1 MPKVRLPGVALEYE
15 VAGTPGAPRLLLIPG
30 SGSDL
35 RRPPRMQDEAALAE
49 RFEVLAY
56 DHRGLGR
63 SVPDDPHREP
73 TMGEFGA
80 DAVALLDHV
89 GWDTCLVLGVSF
101 GGMVAQ
107 ELAVQAQERIERLCL
122 ACTSPGGA
130 GGSSSPLHELL
141 DLPDDEALARRVEWL
156 DTRTATDPELRRRWT
171 EMMSALTGYE
181 PTEGER
187 LQLAARSHHDV
198 WDRLPQLDLPVLV
211 AAGRYDGIALPA
223 NQEALH
229 RQIRGSELRWIDG
242 GHAFFLQD
250 PTAMPS
256 IAEWLAGTDRSKQR
270 PADT

>member
-1 MPKVRLPGVALEYE
+1 MASARVDGVTLEYE
-15 VAGTPGAPRLLLIPG
+15 LAGTPGQPRQLLISG

-35 RRPPRMQDEAALAE
+35 RRQPRMQDDPGLGE
-49 RFEVLAY
+49 RFEILAY

-63 SVPDDPHREP
+63 SVPDEPHREP
-73 TMGEFGA
+73 TMAEYGA
-80 DAVALLDHV
+80 DAAALLDHV

-107 ELAVQAQERIERLCL
+107 ELAVLAQERIERMCL

-141 DLPDDEALARRVEWL
+141 DLPEDEKLRRRVEWL
-156 DTRTATDPELRRRWT
+156 DTRTVDDAELRDTWI
-171 EMMSALTGYE
+171 EMMKALSGYE

-198 WDRLPQLDLPVLV
+198 YDRLPSLDLPVLV

-223 NQEALH
+223 NQEALVG
-229 RQIRGSELRWIDG
+229 QIKVAELRWFDVV
-242 GHAFFLQD
+242 HAFFLQD
-250 PTAMPS
+250 PTAMPA
-256 IAEWLAGTDRSKQR
+256 IIDWLLEG
-270 PADT
+270 

>member
-1 MPKVRLPGVALEYE
+1 MPTAELSGVRLQYE
-15 VAGTPGAPRLLLIPG
+15 LAGTRGAPRLLLISG

-35 RRPPRMQDEAALAE
+35 RRQPRVHDAPELAE
-49 RFEVLAY
+49 RFEILAY

-63 SVPDDPHREP
+63 SLPDDPHREP
-73 TMGEFGA
+73 TMAEYGA

-89 GWDTCLVLGVSF
+89 GWDTCRVLGVSF

-107 ELAVQAQERIERLCL
+107 ELAVAAQERIERLCL

-141 DLPDDEALARRVEWL
+141 DLPEEESLARRVEWL
-156 DTRTATDPELRRRWT
+156 DTRTADDPELRRTWI
-171 EMMSALTGYE
+171 EMMSALSGHE

-198 WDRLPQLDLPVLV
+198 WDRLPSLDLPVLV
-211 AAGRYDGIALPA
+211 AAGRYDGIAVPA
-223 NQEALH
+223 NQEALA
-229 RQIRGSELRWIDG
+229 RQIEGADLRWFDG

-250 PTAMPS
+250 PTAMPT
-256 IAEWLAGTDRSKQR
+256 IADWLAEG
-270 PADT
+270 